1 MKKKPWCGVVEWMS
15 GMVPLMDI
23 GRCCVGMSQSVTEEQ
38 NCVVGREQ
46 RLRVTVEDE

>member
-1 MKKKPWCGVVEWMS
+1 MKKKPWCGLGEGMS
-15 GMVPLMDI
+15 GMVPLMDT
-23 GRCCVGMSQSVTEEQ
+23 GLCCVGMSQSVTEEQ